1 MGVNVTDLYK
11 KVSDGL
17 TGEEFRKIYIKLT
30 VKERNELINQ
40 FISPYERG
48 EIRKNFNCGYN
59 EFDRFC
65 INNIEY
71 RIVKAKLFNE
81 VIIWVII

>member
-1 MGVNVTDLYK
+1 MSINIKDLYE
-11 KVSDGL
+11 KVTDGL

-30 VKERNELINQ
+30 VKERNELINY
-40 FISPYERG
+40 FISPYERE
-48 EIRKNFNCGYN
+48 EIRKNFNCGNN

-71 RIVKAKLFNE
+71 RIVKTKLFSE
-81 VIIWVII
+81 VKIYE